1 MINIITIGGSPSV
14 PSRTSAFLEYCA
26 NILSARDCSVE
37 NLNIRDL
44 DPAEVLH
51 GQFNGATIQ
60 PAVAQVAAA
69 QGVIVATPV
78 YKASYTGV
86 LKAFLD
92 LLPQGALANK
102 VVLPFALGGS
112 PAHSLMLDFAL
123 KPVLAALSAQ
133 TILSGAYLLDNQ
145 VEHQDGHDLRFTAP
159 DAEARV
165 QSELEMLIKTVESR
179 K

>member
-1 MINIITIGGSPSV
+1 MTSILTIGGSPST
-14 PSRTSAFLEYCA
+14 PSRTSAFLEYCT
-26 NILSARDCSVE
+26 NFLTARDCSVE

-51 GQFNGATIQ
+51 GQFNGATVQ
-60 PAVAQVAAA
+60 PALAQVAAA
-69 QGVIVATPV
+69 QGVIIATPV
-78 YKASYTGV
+78 YKAAYTGV

-102 VVLPFALGGS
+102 AVLPFALGGS
-112 PAHSLMLDFAL
+112 PAHSLMLDYAF
-123 KPVLAALSAQ
+123 KPVLAALSAY
-133 TILSGAYLLDNQ
+133 TILSGVYIIDSQ

-165 QSELEMLIKTVESR
+165 QEELQTLINAVKST